1 VRRTKN
7 IRRQTATDV
16 LLLAVNWR
24 PRALLR
30 AQLLEEGFSVLAVDS
45 WSDARDALH
54 KGPKPRLVVVDLEG
68 LPQARDVL
76 QELRELESPLRVLVI
91 DSLAAV
97 PSDDIERWG
106 FRSVKRPLRIKDIVD
121 AVALAA
127 R

>member
-1 VRRTKN
+1 VRRTQN

-16 LLLAVNWR
+16 LLLAANWR

-30 AQLLEEGFSVLAVDS
+30 AQLLEDGFSVFAVDS

-54 KGPKPRLVVVDLEG
+54 NGPTPRLVVVDLEG
-68 LPQARDVL
+68 LPQARATL
-76 QELRELESPLRVLVI
+76 QELRELESPDRVLVL

-97 PSDDIERWG
+97 HSDDIAMWG